1 MPSLFSHPV
10 SFPATRLTHPP
21 KGHSPTIY
29 TLDDPYPLAICGS
42 ATLPDGSP
50 LPEGQSGYKTGV
62 TMKHGSFRSNG
73 GTTYYTAGSED
84 FRAYIWKVPP
94 AQQLKE
100 QRRPMT
106 TEEWLSG
113 RSGETS
119 GVFAYAPDRST
130 TPLVPVNIST
140 PAGRVEGHSSI
151 INTALFH
158 PTLPLLAT
166 SGIERFIRLHRPFHA
181 PGSSAF
187 EDSWTEE
194 YPPTRNPP
202 KALGAGSE
210 DAEAEESSLA
220 DTLALEASSDP
231 LDGPTI
237 SMFDRIIAAEGDLD
251 IFDKWSSQRVAVS
264 DDGDGEDS
272 SESGSSESHG
282 EEDEIEIDV

>member
-1 MPSLFSHPV
+1 
-10 SFPATRLTHPP
+10 
-21 KGHSPTIY
+21 
-29 TLDDPYPLAICGS
+29 
-42 ATLPDGSP
+42 
-50 LPEGQSGYKTGV
+50 
-62 TMKHGSFRSNG
+62 MKHGSFRSNG

-94 AQQLKE
+94 AEQLKE

-106 TEEWLSG
+106 NEEWLSG

-119 GVFAYAPDRST
+119 GVF
-130 TPLVPVNIST
+130 
-140 PAGRVEGHSSI
+140 GHSSI

-181 PGSSAF
+181 PSSSDF

-202 KALGAGSE
+202 KKLGAGSE

-237 SMFDRIIAAEGDLD
+237 SMFDRIIAAEGGLD
-251 IFDKWSSQRVAVS
+251 IFDKWSSQRVAKS
-264 DDGDGEDS
+264 DDEDGEDS
-272 SESGSSESHG
+272 SESSSSESQG
-282 EEDEIEIDV
+282 DEDEIEIDI